1 MDDATDIDQMTQMA
15 NDLDDLG
22 NLFEFGDIDLNN
34 IHDGGDFGGQ
44 MQQQHGTHPNTPFQ
58 DLSEPPSMAGT
69 AAHDFGMHE
78 QFAMS
83 QHMEQARQHHYHRQ
97 PEKHAPTSNPFN
109 MESIYQASVQQAMY
123 QPPQPYP
130 LHPQHVFPP
139 NQHVPPTPNSF
150 EMHGETAR
158 FMQQHSQMD
167 PQQRAIMEQRYGIRK
182 DDAIAFTPMVS
193 PAGTPQYHMLP
204 EFTTP
209 GAYFSPLTSPM
220 LHAQNQQH
228 PHMLQ
233 QQQQGY
239 MTNPS
244 TAPSSN
250 TNSPI
255 DPNLDVDMLGE
266 GMALPDSAGPQPR
279 KSRRKAA
286 TARNAAAGSKGQQKT
301 VQKAQKRKSTSP
313 NSPAS
318 AGDSSSRR
326 TVISQPP
333 SAGLQMP
340 GQFDSSEGGSISP
353 EPLSESVMGPPPRPG
368 SRSVHQSPNIVGQPG
383 SAAVGPA
390 ATPKSLLTMRSPQN
404 PINGQKGSNQST
416 VDPANL
422 DDLSLPEA
430 ATMQSS
436 RRPSLTQINTQIP
449 LPADDENTPRLS
461 ARKTPKLGPMSTPSS
476 ARLSSMD
483 SPAIGSPMSA
493 STPSAILSK
502 KDTKNGRANKKRGS
516 MSANGSKL
524 VSPALVPR
532 ISPSIKPLLPE
543 GSKST
548 IVRPDYDSSLA
559 NTIIAP
565 LTSAQ
570 QAMLL
575 ASKSNY
581 QNLVEGNRLPGVT
594 YPDSLSTG
602 LTSKRTSHKVA
613 EQGRR
618 NRINEALK
626 EMQALIPKPSPSARS
641 PCKDDDPDVA
651 VVASPDAGADDDKM
665 AETNGNGKE
674 SKEDA
679 VSKSNSSKAAT
690 VELANEYIKRMQ
702 KDHAIQ
708 NAEFERL
715 KRENEELKRR
725 LAEASGVNSS
735 ADEVA
740 SPERMSETVASP
752 APG

>member
-1 MDDATDIDQMTQMA
+1 MDDSTDLDEMTQMA

-34 IHDGGDFGGQ
+34 IHDAGDFGGE
-44 MQQQHGTHPNTPFQ
+44 MQQQHGTHPNTPFL
-58 DLSEPPSMAGT
+58 DMSEPPSMAGT
-69 AAHDFGMHE
+69 AAHDFGRRE

-83 QHMEQARQHHYHRQ
+83 QHVEQSRQHHYLRQ
-97 PEKHAPTSNPFN
+97 QEKHAPSSNPYS
-109 MESIYQASVQQAMY
+109 MEPIYQASVQQAMY
-123 QPPQPYP
+123 QPQQSYQ
-130 LHPQHVFPP
+130 LHPQHIFPP

-150 EMHGETAR
+150 EMHGEAAR
-158 FMQQHSQMD
+158 FMQQQSQMD

-255 DPNLDVDMLGE
+255 DPLLDVDMLGDD
-266 GMALPDSAGPQPR
+266 MVLPDSAGPQPR
-279 KSRRKAA
+279 KSRRKVA
-286 TARNAAAGSKGQQKT
+286 TPRSVAAGTRGQQKT
-301 VQKAQKRKSTSP
+301 AQKAQKRKSTSP
-313 NSPAS
+313 NVPLS
-318 AGDSSSRR
+318 AGDGSNQRS
-326 TVISQPP
+326 IASQPP

-340 GQFDSSEGGSISP
+340 AQFDSSGGSISP

-368 SRSVHQSPNIVGQPG
+368 SRSVHQSPNIIGQPG
-383 SAAVGPA
+383 GGAVGPA
-390 ATPKSLLTMRSPQN
+390 ATPKSLLTMRSPRN
-404 PINGQKGSNQST
+404 PINGQNTSSQSS

-430 ATMQSS
+430 ATTQSS

-449 LPADDENTPRLS
+449 LPGDDENTPRLS

-476 ARLSSMD
+476 ARLSAVE
-483 SPAIGSPMSA
+483 SPAVGSPMSA
-493 STPSAILSK
+493 TTPSAILNK
-502 KDTKNGRANKKRGS
+502 KDSKNGRGNKKRGS

-524 VSPALVPR
+524 VSPALVPK

-543 GSKST
+543 GSKFT
-548 IVRPDYDSSLA
+548 NPLCGLA
-559 NTIIAP
+559 VSHANVSVAP

-618 NRINEALK
+618 NRINDALK

-641 PCKDDDPDVA
+641 PSKDEDADAAVA
-651 VVASPDAGADDDKM
+651 ASPDVGADDDKV
-665 AETNGNGKE
+665 AETNGVGKE

-679 VSKSNSSKAAT
+679 AARSNSSKAAT
-690 VELANEYIKRMQ
+690 VELANEYIKRIQ
-702 KDHAIQ
+702 KDSAIQ
-708 NAEFERL
+708 NAEVEKL

-725 LAEASGVNSS
+725 LVEASGASS
-735 ADEVA
+735 GAEEVA
-740 SPERMSETVASP
+740 SPERMSGTVTSP
-752 APG
+752 AST